1 MGANNFI
8 TVGLIPAG
16 ASGLQAATDIWAAV
30 PPTGLDP
37 HLTFICVGE
46 FEGIIAVEGSPDG
59 VNFDVLC
66 QFDAGVDADRQSGP
80 ALEFSPKI
88 ANAVV
93 RFIRCNVKGSVK
105 ATTIVT
111 AGGEQNC
118 DCAGSGADGSPI
130 ITLDDNVMHDSAGG
144 TEDIVFEEV
153 LDSSLILQ
161 GNLAFKFAGIVHSLF
176 NTPANHVRLRVG
188 SVTPGSTV
196 GSTVIA
202 NLTGAGATPIAETI
216 FALSGGPLVKPG
228 GAVLVQVTLQTSPPN
243 GENDTLFVRG
253 VVIQIQGA

>member
-130 ITLDDNVMHDSAGG
+130 ITLDDNVMHDSTGG

-153 LDSSLILQ
+153 LDPSLILQ
-161 GNLAFKFAGIVHSLF
+161 GNLAFKFAGIVRSQDGSGG
-176 NTPANHVRLRVG
+176 NRVRLRVG
-188 SVTPGSTV
+188 SVTPGSTA
-196 GSTVIA
+196 GSTIIA
-202 NLTGAGATPIAETI
+202 TQAVTPVGEII
-216 FALSGGPLVKPG
+216 FALSGGPLAKPG
-228 GAVLVQVTLQTSPPN
+228 GAVLVQVTLQATPPN
-243 GENDTLFVRG
+243 GLTDVVFVRG